1 MVTAVVI
8 LAEGAEEIETVTTV
22 DILRRGGVEVSI
34 LYLFGLRGT
43 YRVFIKY
50 CVFSSKNSGKF
61 ATSPSPAL
69 GCYWLYKKWRANRRD
84 CTPAL
89 RREL

>member
-1 MVTAVVI
+1 MVYALDIADTKMVTAVVI

-43 YRVFIKY
+43 YRVFI
-50 CVFSSKNSGKF
+50 
-61 ATSPSPAL
+61 
-69 GCYWLYKKWRANRRD
+69 
-84 CTPAL
+84 
-89 RREL
+89 